1 MTAAR
6 REGVM
11 GEVKTVTS
19 LQVKNARS
27 HWSAPVDTI
36 VRRRCNACNFFNQS
50 REPQAQYFRRMLLG
64 RILSSVRY
72 FATVRRAIGIPR
84 LLKILTISLSL
95 SGALPSSFFTR
106 SRMASFTLVLLIDSP
121 VAVW

>member
-6 REGVM
+6 RAGFTEIV
-11 GEVKTVTS
+11 EELSVKGLKRRKRTKSRQRFIALT
-19 LQVKNARS
+19 LQRVPS
-27 HWSAPVDTI
+27 
-36 VRRRCNACNFFNQS
+36 
-50 REPQAQYFRRMLLG
+50 AQYFRRMLLG

-72 FATVRRAIGIPR
+72 FATVRRAMGMPR
-84 LLKILTISLSL
+84 LLKISTISLSL